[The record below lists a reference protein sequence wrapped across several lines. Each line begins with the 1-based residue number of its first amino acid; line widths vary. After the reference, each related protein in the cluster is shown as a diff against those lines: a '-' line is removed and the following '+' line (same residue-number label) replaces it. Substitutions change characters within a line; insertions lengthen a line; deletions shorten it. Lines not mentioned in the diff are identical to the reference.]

1 MSTNEVSPKWM
12 NLRAPTIT
20 DYMTIPIG
28 TDKNNYIVI
37 DWEFPSEKLNCVYK
51 YNVNIDKWS
60 KIDGLNNIQNISVID
75 KWSKIDGL
83 NNIQNILLCSQ

>member
-20 DYMTIPIG
+20 GCMHIPFG

-37 DWEFPSEKLNCVYK
+37 DRKFSEKLNCISK

-60 KIDGLNNIQNISVID
+60 KIDGLNNIQNISV
-75 KWSKIDGL
+75 KLMAVVS
-83 NNIQNILLCSQ
+83 NIRCKETNIIFNS